1 MQDGKE
7 GRGRGSEYSSVAAA
21 NLHFAAVA
29 SFSYAVVVV
38 VVADDIVVVAT
49 ALVWLFKY

>member
-38 VVADDIVVVAT
+38 ADDIVVVAT